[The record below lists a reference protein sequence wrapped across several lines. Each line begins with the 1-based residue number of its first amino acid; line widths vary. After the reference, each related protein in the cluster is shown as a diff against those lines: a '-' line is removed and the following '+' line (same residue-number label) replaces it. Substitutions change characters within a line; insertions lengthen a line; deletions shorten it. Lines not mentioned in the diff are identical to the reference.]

1 MKPDSVSER
10 EVQASTRLAEA
21 VEAQLGNEVFAALLP
36 AACEMPFR
44 RQSKAS
50 GVLDLE
56 ECSLQHMA
64 RLERGKRDPDGQKAV
79 VPIARR
85 KQLDPSGQE
94 KHCQHVCDRCSHVI
108 ARRRP
113 ALPEYDGQA
122 LHLDELPDGPRGPR
136 DLRLYSRPTLY
147 CVLTNRG

>member
-1 MKPDSVSER
+1 MKTDSVSER

-21 VEAQLGNEVFAALLP
+21 VEAQLGNKVFVALLP
-36 AACEMPFR
+36 AACGMPLR
-44 RQSKAS
+44 RQSEAS

-64 RLERGKRDPDGQKAV
+64 RLEGGKRDPDGQKAV
-79 VPIARR
+79 VLIARR

-94 KHCQHVCDRCSHVI
+94 KHCQYVCDRCSHVI
-108 ARRRP
+108 ARRGP

-122 LHLDELPDGPRGPR
+122 LHLDELPNGPRRPR
-136 DLRLYSRPTLY
+136 DLSLYSRPTL
-147 CVLTNRG
+147 

>member
-21 VEAQLGNEVFAALLP
+21 VEAQLGNKEFVALLP

-50 GVLDLE
+50 GVLELE
-56 ECSLQHMA
+56 KCSLQHMA
-64 RLERGKRDPDGQKAV
+64 RLERGEAV
-79 VPIARR
+79 VLIARR
-85 KQLDPSGQE
+85 KQLDPSGRE

-108 ARRRP
+108 ARRGP

-122 LHLDELPDGPRGPR
+122 LHLDELPDGPRRPR
-136 DLRLYSRPTLY
+136 DLSLYSRPTL
-147 CVLTNRG
+147 

>member
-21 VEAQLGNEVFAALLP
+21 VKAQLWNKEFAALLP

-50 GVLDLE
+50 GALE
-56 ECSLQHMA
+56 LEKCSLQHMA

-79 VPIARR
+79 VLIAMR
-85 KQLDPSGQE
+85 KQL
-94 KHCQHVCDRCSHVI
+94 
-108 ARRRP
+108 ARRSIANMSAIG
-113 ALPEYDGQA
+113 ALMSS
-122 LHLDELPDGPRGPR
+122 LDE
-136 DLRLYSRPTLY
+136 DLRFRSTTVKLFPWTNSPMGRD
-147 CVLTNRG
+147 VLAT